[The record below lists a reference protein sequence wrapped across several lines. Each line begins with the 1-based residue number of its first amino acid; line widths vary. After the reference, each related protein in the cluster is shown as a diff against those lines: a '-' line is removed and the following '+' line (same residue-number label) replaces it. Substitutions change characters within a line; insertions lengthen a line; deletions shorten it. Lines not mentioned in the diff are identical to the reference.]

1 MDETKFLEVAKKA
14 AVKSGKLI
22 QSYLGRKHTEKV
34 KRNSSDFATEAD
46 LEAEQLIIDV
56 ITKHFPEHNIIGEEG
71 GQNNKGSDYTWVIDP
86 LDGTTA
92 FSTGMPIYS
101 VAIGLLYKNKPIVGV
116 VNHLSL
122 NDLYWAQEGKGAFLN
137 GDKISVSEVSD
148 LEHAVMNFD
157 SGHLDT
163 RQMKLEKYLF
173 PFINQIRYAYSL
185 GGGVMATVLVAKG
198 TLDGAP
204 NTAYIWDFAAATIIL
219 KEAGGRVTNLDGSEP
234 DWSKERLELVA
245 SNGLIHEQI
254 LEALKK

>member
-14 AVKSGKLI
+14 AIEAGELI
-22 QSYLGRKHTEKV
+22 QTFLGKKHKF
-34 KRNSSDFATEAD
+34 KIKNGSSDFATEAD
-46 LEAEQLIIDV
+46 LEAEQLIID
-56 ITKHFPEHNIIGEEG
+56 ILTKHFPDHNIIGEEG

-122 NDLYWAQEGKGAFLN
+122 NDLYWAQGGKGAFLN
-137 GDKISVSEVSD
+137 GDKIRVSEVSD

-157 SGHLDT
+157 SGHVGT
-163 RQMKLEKYLF
+163 REEKFEKFLF
-173 PFINQIRYAYSL
+173 PLMGKIRYVYSL

-204 NTAYIWDFAAATIIL
+204 NTAYIWDFAAAAIIL
-219 KEAGGRVTNLDGSEP
+219 KEAGGKITDLEGREP
-234 DWSKERLELVA
+234 DWSKNRLDVVA
-245 SNGLIHEQI
+245 SNGLIHDQI